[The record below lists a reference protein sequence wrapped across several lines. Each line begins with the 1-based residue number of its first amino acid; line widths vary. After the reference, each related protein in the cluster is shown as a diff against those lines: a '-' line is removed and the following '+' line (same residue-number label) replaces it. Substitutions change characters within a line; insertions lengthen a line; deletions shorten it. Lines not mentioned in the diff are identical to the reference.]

1 MTSLDQLSLN
11 QKNTGTKLVKGPWRH
26 EEDERLLKL
35 VKEFSPKNWS
45 FIAKKLGSRVGK
57 QCRERWHNHLNPQI
71 TKKPFTMEEEG
82 VIIELHSKFGNR
94 WSEIAKYLPG
104 RTDNAIKNYWNS
116 SIQRRSEK
124 MRRRSMFCSIDEFHK
139 NHDLGQGKYENNHN
153 SSVVSPHVSMKQKT
167 RRSSSVQNLPEYIP
181 RPEAFDEEDFDE
193 MDEIASQALLRI
205 CMSF

>member
-1 MTSLDQLSLN
+1 MASLDQLSQN
-11 QKNTGTKLVKGPWRH
+11 QKDTGIKLVKGPWRH
-26 EEDERLLKL
+26 EEDEKLLKL

-71 TKKPFTMEEEG
+71 TKKPFTMEEEAL
-82 VIIELHSKFGNR
+82 IIELHSKFGNR

-124 MRRRSMFCSIDEFHK
+124 VRRRSMFCSIDEFHK
-139 NHDLGQGKYENNHN
+139 NQEIRYGKE
-153 SSVVSPHVSMKQKT
+153 SSVLGISLQANMSQKT
-167 RRSSSVQNLPEYIP
+167 KRSSSVQDISEHVSNA
-181 RPEAFDEEDFDE
+181 RSFDEDDFDE

>member
-1 MTSLDQLSLN
+1 MGSLGRLS
-11 QKNTGTKLVKGPWRH
+11 QSQEGASPKLVKGPWRH
-26 EEDERLLKL
+26 EEDEKLLGL
-35 VKEFSPKNWS
+35 VKEFSPRNWS

-71 TKKPFTMEEEG
+71 TKKPFSIEEEALI
-82 VIIELHSKFGNR
+82 VELHSKFGNR

-116 SIQRRSEK
+116 SIQRRSER

-139 NHDLGQGKYENNHN
+139 GYELSRGKYEGGDAAVA
-153 SSVVSPHVSMKQKT
+153 SSQVGLGQKT
-167 RRSSSVQNLPEYIP
+167 GRSSSVHNLPGYVAKAGVLDED
-181 RPEAFDEEDFDE
+181 EFDET
-193 MDEIASQALLRI
+193 DEIASQALLRI

>member
-1 MTSLDQLSLN
+1 MASLDQLSQN
-11 QKNTGTKLVKGPWRH
+11 QKDANIKLVKGPWRH
-26 EEDERLLKL
+26 EEDEKLLKL

-45 FIAKKLGSRVGK
+45 FIAKRLGSRVGK

-71 TKKPFTMEEEG
+71 TKKPFTVEEEAL
-82 VIIELHSKFGNR
+82 IIELHSKFGNR

-124 MRRRSMFCSIDEFHK
+124 VRRRSMFCSIDEF
-139 NHDLGQGKYENNHN
+139 
-153 SSVVSPHVSMKQKT
+153 QKAHGIT
-167 RRSSSVQNLPEYIP
+167 QEKGEYGFGLQKGDMGRKTKRSISVQNLPEYVP
-181 RPEAFDEEDFDE
+181 NGGSLDEDDFDE

>member
-1 MTSLDQLSLN
+1 MASLDQLSQN
-11 QKNTGTKLVKGPWRH
+11 QKDAGAKLVKGPWRH
-26 EEDERLLKL
+26 EEDEKLLKL

-71 TKKPFTMEEEG
+71 TKKPFTMEEEAL
-82 VIIELHSKFGNR
+82 IIELHSKFGNR

-124 MRRRSMFCSIDEFHK
+124 VRRKSMFCSIDEFHK
-139 NHDLGQGKYENNHN
+139 NYEVGHGKEGTFV
-153 SSVVSPHVSMKQKT
+153 SSLQANVNQKT
-167 RRSSSVQNLPEYIP
+167 KRSSSVQNIP
-181 RPEAFDEEDFDE
+181 QYVPSTARQFDEDDFDE